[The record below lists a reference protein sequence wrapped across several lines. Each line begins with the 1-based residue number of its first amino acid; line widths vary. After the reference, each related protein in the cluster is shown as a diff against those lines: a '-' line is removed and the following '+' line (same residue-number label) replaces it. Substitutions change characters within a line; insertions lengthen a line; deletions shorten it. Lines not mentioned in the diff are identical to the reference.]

1 MFSRRVVP
9 FHTRCIGTS
18 RILAQ
23 VAPLTPLFATLTSQ
37 LQLSDSLDFEALYFY
52 ILAQLLH
59 VSSLFITLTK
69 NTRGGG
75 TLHALFSALPRYL
88 LTLFHSSTYTHFS
101 VSSEA
106 PCI

>member
-9 FHTRCIGTS
+9 FHSSGTGTS
-18 RILAQ
+18 RIPTQ

-37 LQLSDSLDFEALYFY
+37 LQLSDSLDFEALYFD
-52 ILAQLLH
+52 ILAQLLR
-59 VSSLFITLTK
+59 VSPLFITLAK

-75 TLHALFSALPRYL
+75 ILRALFIAPPRYL
-88 LTLFHSSTYTHFS
+88 LTPFHPSTYTHFS
-101 VSSEA
+101 VSSEE